1 MKKCRV
7 KLKKLIVCEDQ
18 TRKTSWNVR
27 MNLPIDQ
34 EQFEIVE
41 SIIRSL
47 RNILDSYLIVELSEP
62 LQKMTFLQIC
72 RDNEDLWRI
81 ELHFEQPAI
90 FSYKRNGRTY
100 IRKHPWTQRL
110 LHTNNVENAIQV
122 FRGILCDRDIPDLE
136 SWKDCTKQIYMER
149 FKRRQA

>member
-1 MKKCRV
+1 
-7 KLKKLIVCEDQ
+7 
-18 TRKTSWNVR
+18 

-62 LQKMTFLQIC
+62 LQKMKFLQMC

-81 ELHFEQPAI
+81 ELHFEQPVI
-90 FSYKRNGRTY
+90 FSYKRNSRTY

-110 LHTNNVENAIQV
+110 LHINNVENAIQI
-122 FRGILCDRDIPDLE
+122 FRGILCDGDIPDLE